1 MLDKMPAPTFRT
13 AVGGYNKDDINNYI
27 RETNASF
34 LASSKEYEDRI
45 HDLSTAVADRDR
57 LISALKE
64 KLAAVDDAEITDLRQ
79 QNGVLSESLK
89 AARDEN
95 TRCVSM
101 INSLKQ
107 ELTELRSAEAESG
120 AEDEPVPE
128 EKQKAEAYDKVSA
141 QIGRILLDARE
152 NAESVVAA
160 AQNEAEAIRA
170 EARDELA
177 HARDDA
183 DGLRR
188 DAEEDCRRTREKLK
202 NVGAAF
208 GCSVDDMAKRIERE
222 VGLVIGNVCGM
233 LRSAVDGADEEIS
246 ELSHKLGT
254 ECENMLDSAL
264 RSAKRDVANATGI
277 PAEELHA
284 VRRGDSR
291 EDRARGD
298 RPRDDRREDKV
309 RDAARSDAQRSM
321 PSREDR
327 ARAEARREEQRRAAQ
342 RQDPGFRSVF
352 SQREKK

>member
-1 MLDKMPAPTFRT
+1 
-13 AVGGYNKDDINNYI
+13 
-27 RETNASF
+27 
-34 LASSKEYEDRI
+34 
-45 HDLSTAVADRDR
+45 
-57 LISALKE
+57 
-64 KLAAVDDAEITDLRQ
+64 
-79 QNGVLSESLK
+79 
-89 AARDEN
+89 
-95 TRCVSM
+95 M
-101 INSLKQ
+101 INSLRQ
-107 ELTELRSAEAESG
+107 ELTELRSAEAQIG
-120 AEDEPVPE
+120 AENESVPG

-177 HARDDA
+177 RARDDA

-188 DAEEDCRRTREKLK
+188 DAEEDCRRTQEKLR

-233 LRSAVDGADEEIS
+233 LRSAVNGADEEIS
-246 ELSHKLGT
+246 ELSHRLGT
-254 ECENMLDSAL
+254 ECENLLDSAL
-264 RSAKRDVANATGI
+264 RSAKHDVANATGI

-284 VRRGDSR
+284 IRRGDSR
-291 EDRARGD
+291 EDRVRA
-298 RPRDDRREDKV
+298 DRREDRV
-309 RDAARSDAQRSM
+309 RDAARNDLQRSM

-327 ARAEARREEQRRAAQ
+327 ARAEARREEQRRTVQ
-342 RQDPGFRSVF
+342 RQEPGFRSVF

>member
-1 MLDKMPAPTFRT
+1 MIA
-13 AVGGYNKDDINNYI
+13 
-27 RETNASF
+27 E
-34 LASSKEYEDRI
+34 
-45 HDLSTAVADRDR
+45 
-57 LISALKE
+57 LKE
-64 KLAAVDDAEITDLRQ
+64 KLAAVDDAEITDLRR
-79 QNGVLSESLK
+79 QNSALSESLTE
-89 AARDEN
+89 ARSEN
-95 TRCVSM
+95 TRCANM
-101 INSLKQ
+101 INSLRQ
-107 ELTELRSAEAESG
+107 ELTELRSAEAEIG
-120 AEDEPVPE
+120 EENEPVPG

-188 DAEEDCRRTREKLK
+188 DAEEDCRRTQEKLR

-208 GCSVDDMAKRIERE
+208 GCSGDDMAKRIERE

-233 LRSAVDGADEEIS
+233 LRSAVNGADEEIS
-246 ELSHKLGT
+246 ELSHRLGT
-254 ECENMLDSAL
+254 ECENLLDSAL
-264 RSAKRDVANATGI
+264 RSAKHDVANATGI
-277 PAEELHA
+277 PAEELHV

-291 EDRARGD
+291 EDRVRG
-298 RPRDDRREDKV
+298 DRREDRV
-309 RDAARSDAQRSM
+309 RDAARNDLQRSM

-327 ARAEARREEQRRAAQ
+327 ARAEARREEQRRAVQ
-342 RQDPGFRSVF
+342 RQEPGFRSVF

>member
-34 LASSKEYEDRI
+34 LASSKEHEDRI
-45 HDLSTAVADRDR
+45 HDLSTAVAERDR
-57 LISALKE
+57 LIAELKE
-64 KLAAVDDAEITDLRQ
+64 KLAAVDDAEITDLRR
-79 QNGVLSESLK
+79 QNSVLSESLTE
-89 AARDEN
+89 ARSEN
-95 TRCVSM
+95 TRSANM
-101 INSLKQ
+101 INSLRQ
-107 ELTELRSAEAESG
+107 ELTELRSAEAQIG
-120 AEDEPVPE
+120 AENESVPGD
-128 EKQKAEAYDKVSA
+128 KQKAEAYDKVSA

-177 HARDDA
+177 RSRDDA

-188 DAEEDCRRTREKLK
+188 DAEEDCRRTQEKLR

-233 LRSAVDGADEEIS
+233 LRSAVNGADEEIS
-246 ELSHKLGT
+246 ELSHRLGT
-254 ECENMLDSAL
+254 ECENLLDSAL
-264 RSAKRDVANATGI
+264 RSAKHDVANATGI

-284 VRRGDSR
+284 IRRGDSR
-291 EDRARGD
+291 EDRVRG
-298 RPRDDRREDKV
+298 DRREDRV
-309 RDAARSDAQRSM
+309 RDAARNDLQRSM

-327 ARAEARREEQRRAAQ
+327 ARAEARREEQRRTVQ
-342 RQDPGFRSVF
+342 RQEPGFRSVF